1 MIFLGLLGSHQCGY
15 HGKVKQETMAI
26 AGAVNWL
33 ECQDKRGLS

>member
-1 MIFLGLLGSHQCGY
+1 MIFFRTFGSHQCDY